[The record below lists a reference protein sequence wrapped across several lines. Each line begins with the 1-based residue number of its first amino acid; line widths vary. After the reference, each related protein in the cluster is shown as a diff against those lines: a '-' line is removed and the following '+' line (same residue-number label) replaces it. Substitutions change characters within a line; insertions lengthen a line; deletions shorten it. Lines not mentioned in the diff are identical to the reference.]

1 MLLHLQQLF
10 HPNDPA
16 CLKENYA
23 KARQKMT
30 NMPRLLAE
38 LQQSVRERGQMPG
51 WIEDFITP
59 VENIKKSEDVK
70 EESEEFEKDCG
81 DEELE
86 EERNPSE
93 KEKVNEAGDLNGDGD
108 QELEEERNASEKE
121 KVNEAGEGG
130 TRSNPDFSL
139 KRKFVKIEGTA
150 TYICQVE
157 KCSKVLHRCSR
168 TEHLRAVHRLFPI
181 LECEKCCFKTF
192 SRSCYNR
199 HKKKAH

>member
-1 MLLHLQQLF
+1 MILLKLMLLHLQQLF

-121 KVNEAGEGG
+121 KVNETGNLDGNGDEELEEERNASEKEKVNEAGNLDGNGDQELEEEINA
-130 TRSNPDFSL
+130 S
-139 KRKFVKIEGTA
+139 
-150 TYICQVE
+150 E
-157 KCSKVLHRCSR
+157 KEKVNKQTLN
-168 TEHLRAVHRLFPI
+168 
-181 LECEKCCFKTF
+181 TF
-192 SRSCYNR
+192 
-199 HKKKAH
+199 